1 MVPVLTVIMAMME
14 MALIFIK
21 EPLVTLAWII
31 IRTSPMPVTKKTE
44 KFALPFNDILT
55 LLCVLHL

>member
-1 MVPVLTVIMAMME
+1 MLPVLTVIMAMME
-14 MALIFIK
+14 MALISIK

-31 IRTSPMPVTKKTE
+31 IRTLPMPVMKKAE

-55 LLCVLHL
+55 LL